1 MSYAKRESFI
11 PFTREEIVKI
21 CLEDGR
27 LREEQIP
34 EFKRFCDILTA
45 YVHHQYH
52 ARLETMKRDF
62 DPFNPDDPSLPSESA
77 SEEDCKAMQQELA
90 EVFEDMLRRANYS
103 RITEEE
109 LEKAFAEDA
118 LIKLNTHVDFDDF
131 DQMVLYARGRTP
143 MTTTRRFLR
152 FFRRRHQIDVYERVA
167 VLLKF
172 KDEAHFRAKKMDV
185 EAMNFRPGKMYLY
198 LYKNIPRYDAEVLF
212 PNLLTRMSLR
222 DKLFIGVPAI
232 AGLGSILVRSL
243 AQLAIIVGF
252 VLIVFFGEEAAKG
265 QWGVDKDFDANDFYR
280 VAAAT
285 LSLIIAFGILGFRQ
299 WNSYRTKQLRF
310 QKLISETLF
319 FKNIATNRS
328 VFHYITDQAEE
339 EACKQMILVY
349 YHLRTAMG
357 PLTAEQLDNQIE
369 QWFKKKYDIKI
380 DFDVDYAMECL
391 SEIRGRTEPGGTPRP
406 LLECDVD
413 GVCHTV
419 TLQEANRL
427 IDDLWDNIFPWA
439 NEV

>member
-1 MSYAKRESFI
+1 MSYATRESYI
-11 PFTREEIVKI
+11 PFTREEIVRL

-27 LREEQIP
+27 LRTEQVP

-45 YVHHQYH
+45 YVHYQYH
-52 ARLETMKRDF
+52 ARLETMKRTF
-62 DPFNPDDPSLPSESA
+62 KPFNPDDPSLPAEAAA
-77 SEEDCKAMQQELA
+77 SEECAAKQAELA
-90 EVFEDMLRRANYS
+90 SVFEDMLRRANFS

-131 DQMVLYARGRTP
+131 DQRVLYARGRTP
-143 MTTTRRFLR
+143 MPVAGRFLR
-152 FFRRRHQIDVYERVA
+152 FFKRTRKIDVYQRVA

-172 KDEAHFRAKKMDV
+172 KDEAYFRAKKMDP
-185 EAMNFRPGKMYLY
+185 ETMNFRPGRMYLY

-212 PNLLTRMSLR
+212 PNLRTRMSLR

-232 AGLGSILVRSL
+232 AGLGSIVVRSL

-265 QWGVDKDFDANDFYR
+265 NWGVDQDFDAGDFYR

-285 LSLIIAFGILGFRQ
+285 LSLIIAFGILAFRQ

-319 FKNIATNRS
+319 FKNIATNSS
-328 VFHYITDQAEE
+328 VFHYITDLAEE

-357 PLTAEQLDNQIE
+357 PMSAEQLDHHIE
-369 QWFKKKYDIKI
+369 QWFQKKQDVTV
-380 DFDVDYAMECL
+380 DFDVDYALQCL
-391 SEIRGRTEPGGTPRP
+391 GEIRGRTEKDGPERA
-406 LLECDVD
+406 LIECDID
-413 GVCHTV
+413 GLCQTIALHD
-419 TLQEANRL
+419 ANRL

-439 NEV
+439 NGG